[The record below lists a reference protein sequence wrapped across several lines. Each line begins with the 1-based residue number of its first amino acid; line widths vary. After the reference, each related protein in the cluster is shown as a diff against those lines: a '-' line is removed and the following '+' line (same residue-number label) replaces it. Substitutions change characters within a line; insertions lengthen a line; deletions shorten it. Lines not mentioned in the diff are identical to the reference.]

1 MKYSL
6 NDIMDFVKN
15 VDISD
20 DKRLQLVSTF
30 KESYDKEIVAI
41 ISSWL
46 YNGYSIEEYTIE
58 RTIEMMMPSPVTF
71 VLKPNKDV
79 VSADNGCFC
88 GMMSNMNFI
97 NLIGKIRDCLLLHES
112 LQVCFNSYMNNYKR
126 HKCKYV
132 HDALAMMFSG
142 GTGLPTKASKSSFF
156 RYNYLYYLL
165 YKLNIWANMDI
176 SKALIP
182 CNDMIIQRAYQYGIV
197 DESRKSD
204 LGGAI
209 ALTNKAKAMFGEKDF
224 YILYE
229 FLNFAKDDIKQ

>member
-6 NDIMDFVKN
+6 NDIVKI
-15 VDISD
+15 VEDVGISE

-58 RTIEMMMPSPVTF
+58 KTIEMMMPSPVTF

-79 VSADNGCFC
+79 LSADNGCFC

-97 NLIGKIRDCLLLHES
+97 NLIDKIRDCLLLHES

-126 HKCKYV
+126 HKCKYA
-132 HDALAMMFSG
+132 HDALATMLSG
-142 GTGLPTKASKSSFF
+142 GTGFPTKESKSTFF
-156 RYNYLYYLL
+156 RYNYLYYML
-165 YKLNIWANMDI
+165 YKLQIWDNMDI

-182 CNDMIIQRAYQYGIV
+182 CNDAIIHKAYQYGIV
-197 DESRKSD
+197 DETRKGD

-209 ALTNKAKAMFGEKDF
+209 ALTNKAKEMFGEKDF

-229 FLNFAKDDIKQ
+229 FLNFAKDDIEK